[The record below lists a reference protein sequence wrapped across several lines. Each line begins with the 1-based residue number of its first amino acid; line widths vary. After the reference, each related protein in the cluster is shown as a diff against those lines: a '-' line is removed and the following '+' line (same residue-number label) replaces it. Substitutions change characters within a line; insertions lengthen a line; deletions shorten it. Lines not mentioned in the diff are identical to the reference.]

1 MKIALSFFCL
11 IFLLLGCGAKQESK
25 TIYIVRHAE
34 KLLDKQDPLLNVAG
48 TVRAKKL
55 GQIMSDKEIAHVF
68 STNTLRTKATVQPL
82 VDQNGLEIE
91 IYDAKK
97 HDDLV
102 KELRNRKGNV
112 LVVGHSNTV
121 HHLANYFVGK
131 SEPYPELTDIEYN
144 FIFVVSLNPDG
155 TSLVGRK
162 IYKDF

>member
-1 MKIALSFFCL
+1 
-11 IFLLLGCGAKQESK
+11 
-25 TIYIVRHAE
+25 
-34 KLLDKQDPLLNVAG
+34 
-48 TVRAKKL
+48 
-55 GQIMSDKEIAHVF
+55 MSDKEIAHVF

>member
-11 IFLLLGCGAKQESK
+11 IFLLLGCGAKQEPK

-34 KLLDKQDPLLNVAG
+34 KLLDKEDPLLNVAG

>member
-34 KLLDKQDPLLNVAG
+34 KLLDKEDPLLNVAG

-82 VDQNGLEIE
+82 VNQNGLEIE

-155 TSLVGRK
+155 TSLVVRK